1 MNLILS
7 FGWLL
12 IGIFWIIAGKPFIE
26 VCACFILF
34 GIFEGVNEMQILR
47 KELEDI
53 EEDET

>member
-12 IGIFWIIAGKPFIE
+12 IGIFWIVAGKPFIE

-53 EEDET
+53 EDE